1 MTGLKAQ
8 TNQLISLNREGR
20 WGTTDDFTTSF
31 LHFSPFPT
39 AFWDLANSRPVHFL
53 LLSSHLFFCLPCL
66 LPPFTVLCKMGLVKE
81 WTPFFSKPE
90 LLTMVYRGKGWSGDV
105 AQLIE
110 RRTGTVLIQVRF
122 PGEDAGSI
130 PALSSP
136 PFHCA
141 FYQMVFTRPDEWE
154 TGPYH

>member
-1 MTGLKAQ
+1 
-8 TNQLISLNREGR
+8 
-20 WGTTDDFTTSF
+20 
-31 LHFSPFPT
+31 
-39 AFWDLANSRPVHFL
+39 
-53 LLSSHLFFCLPCL
+53 
-66 LPPFTVLCKMGLVKE
+66 MGLVKE
-81 WTPFFSKPE
+81 WTPSVSKPK

-122 PGEDAGSI
+122 PGADAGSI